1 MKKNLIFSA
10 LSILFLW
17 LVWIIAYDAV
27 RNDYLLPSF
36 WETFRA
42 MGKLFADGSFWSAF
56 FGTFLRTV
64 ISFLIA
70 FMLGAA
76 FAALSCLHGGVR
88 AFLSPLVSVLRTVPT
103 MAVILILLLWTNAFV
118 APVIVTLLVIFPAL
132 YSAMLASIDEVRG
145 EYGALAQAF
154 GVPAGRRLFSMYLP
168 LCAPNVL
175 SQAGGILSMG
185 LKITVSGEVLSQTYR
200 SLGGMM
206 QNAQLF
212 LEMPT
217 LLALTVL
224 VVVLGF
230 LLEGLGLLFKKI
242 LIRWRT

>member
-10 LSILFLW
+10 LAILFLW
-17 LVWIIAYDAV
+17 LVWIIAYFCV

-42 MGKLFADGSFWSAF
+42 MGKLFANGFFWRAF
-56 FGTFLRTV
+56 FGTFLRTL
-64 ISFLIA
+64 ISFAVSFL
-70 FMLGAA
+70 LGAGL
-76 FAALSCLHGGVR
+76 AALSCLFGWVR
-88 AFLSPLVSVLRTVPT
+88 AILSPIVSVLRTVPT
-103 MAVILILLLWTNAFV
+103 MAIILVLLLWTNAFI
-118 APVIVTLLVIFPAL
+118 APVIVTLLVIFPAF
-132 YSAMLASIDEVRG
+132 YGAMLAELDEVRA
-145 EYGALAQAF
+145 EYGVLAQTF
-154 GVPAGRRLFSMYLP
+154 NVPAGRQVFSMYIP
-168 LCAPNVL
+168 LCAPNIL
-175 SQAGGILSMG
+175 GQAGGILSMG

-230 LLEGLGLLFKKI
+230 LLEGLCLLLKKV
-242 LIRWRT
+242 LVRWRR